1 MIPKKYTGE
10 MLKGRKARCLCDI
23 SNKGGHGISA
33 GSTVT
38 IVNVVRGKGLYVKTE
53 KCPHCGQYAYINGV
67 ARNELELMEE
77 GKES

>member
-38 IVNVVRGKGLYVKTE
+38 IVNIVRGN
-53 KCPHCGQYAYINGV
+53 GQYAYITGV
-67 ARNELELMEE
+67 SRNELELIEE

>member
-53 KCPHCGQYAYINGV
+53 KCPTVGSMLISPGLQGTNW
-67 ARNELELMEE
+67 
-77 GKES
+77 S